1 VLLRAGSLT
10 SRIGEANATSGAQEE
25 AKDLLSEAL
34 RSFDRL
40 NYSKKAVEARKELA
54 LCYWRAGEHA
64 EARSILKDARNRL
77 GPVENDLRA
86 RLITC
91 MAVVENTDGKQQEA
105 LELLLSNARLF
116 EKIKNHY
123 LKGGYHHQLAAVL
136 QNLAEMQGRSDYR
149 DRSILEFTAAA
160 FHFEESGHIKY
171 AASVE
176 NNLGLLQAHIG
187 RFKEA
192 HKHLDHARRL
202 LSSIKDKGM
211 LADVND
217 SRAKVLLMEARNE
230 EAERVSRYVVSMV
243 KRTGQAA
250 KLAEALTTHGVS
262 LARLGYHGQAREA
275 RTCIHE
281 RTREWRLSPS
291 GTLCA
296 NDD

>member
-1 VLLRAGSLT
+1 
-10 SRIGEANATSGAQEE
+10 
-25 AKDLLSEAL
+25 
-34 RSFDRL
+34 
-40 NYSKKAVEARKELA
+40 
-54 LCYWRAGEHA
+54 
-64 EARSILKDARNRL
+64 
-77 GPVENDLRA
+77 
-86 RLITC
+86 